1 MAAITVLQALCPI
14 SGVALAGLPRELPKS
29 FRRHFMKKT
38 IWRSSPLLL
47 ALSAIA
53 IIAVQANVG
62 AQQYDPRPDDG
73 RARPRDLVA
82 LQDDL
87 NLLDSGLSAL
97 PRRHPRFDDFQRR
110 ADELRVDVSVLAERI
125 GRGRDGSRVDGM
137 SSDRSFVPASR
148 AEIVE
153 LRGRIAV
160 LRDDVENA
168 QRRRLANGDLTLPA
182 GTDIE
187 VMLDSGL
194 SSRWSNPEDPVEAS
208 TVAALR
214 RNGRTLIPAGA
225 RVTGF
230 VRDVRSRGRNQEDG
244 QLRIDFDSL
253 TPEGGPRL
261 ELRSHVVAISDT
273 RSGDRSL
280 RNGGLG
286 ALLGG
291 VIGGIVDGKKGALI
305 GAAVG
310 ASGGLIAT
318 KGEELDL
325 PEGTLIVLRLDR
337 PLTLPRR

>member
-1 MAAITVLQALCPI
+1 
-14 SGVALAGLPRELPKS
+14 
-29 FRRHFMKKT
+29 MKKT
-38 IWRSSPLLL
+38 LWRSSPLLL
-47 ALSAIA
+47 ALSAITV
-53 IIAVQANVG
+53 IAVQANVG
-62 AQQYDPRPDDG
+62 AQQYDPRPEDG

-87 NLLDSGLSAL
+87 NLLDAGLSAL
-97 PRRHPRFDDFQRR
+97 PRRHPRFHDYQRR
-110 ADELRVDVSVLAERI
+110 ADELRIDVSALAERI
-125 GRGRDGSRVDGM
+125 GRGRDDRASEPVDRM
-137 SSDRSFVPASR
+137 SPDRPFVPASR
-148 AEIVE
+148 AEIIE

-168 QRRRLANGDLTLPA
+168 QRRRVANADFVLPA

-187 VMLDSGL
+187 VMLDHGL

-225 RVTGF
+225 RVTGY

-261 ELRSHVVAISDT
+261 DLRSHVVAVSET
-273 RSGDRSL
+273 RSSDRGL

-305 GAAVG
+305 GAVVG
-310 ASGGLIAT
+310 ASGGLVAT

>member
-1 MAAITVLQALCPI
+1 
-14 SGVALAGLPRELPKS
+14 
-29 FRRHFMKKT
+29 MKKT
-38 IWRSSPLLL
+38 IWRSAPLFLVL
-47 ALSAIA
+47 TAIA
-53 IIAVQANVG
+53 AIAVQANVG
-62 AQQYDPRPDDG
+62 AQQYDPRPDEG

-87 NLLDSGLSAL
+87 NLLDTGLSAL

-110 ADELRVDVSVLAERI
+110 ADELRIDVSALAERI
-125 GRGRDGSRVDGM
+125 GRGRDGSRQGEPVDNM
-137 SSDRSFVPASR
+137 NRDQPFVPASR

-168 QRRRLANGDLTLPA
+168 QRRRLANADLILPA

-225 RVTGF
+225 RVTGY

-291 VIGGIVDGKKGALI
+291 VIGGIVDGKKGAII